1 LKDFIFIGIKIIN
14 LTSKFKFRNFA
25 SANYYQKERM
35 PNTKSQNVRL
45 PGIYRYL
52 YFISGVLL
60 VAIGVIGIFLPI
72 LPTTIFLILASA
84 CFIKSSPQANE
95 WLRNHKILGM
105 YIKNYQDKS
114 GLTIKS
120 KIFNITLLWLM
131 ISASAIFFTD
141 LWYIKFLLFAIAIG
155 VTIHLVM
162 VKTKKIKE

>member
-1 LKDFIFIGIKIIN
+1 MQD
-14 LTSKFKFRNFA
+14 
-25 SANYYQKERM
+25 
-35 PNTKSQNVRL
+35 TKYNSVKL

-84 CFIKSSPQANE
+84 CFIKSSPKANE

-105 YIKNYQDKS
+105 YIKNYQEKS

-120 KIFNITLLWLM
+120 KIFNISFLWIM
-131 ISASAIFFTD
+131 ISVSVIFFTE
-141 LWYIKFLLFAIAIG
+141 LWYIKLLLLAIAIG
-155 VTIHLVM
+155 VTIHLLM
-162 VKTKKIKE
+162 VKTKKD

>member
-1 LKDFIFIGIKIIN
+1 M
-14 LTSKFKFRNFA
+14 
-25 SANYYQKERM
+25 QKTN
-35 PNTKSQNVRL
+35 PKSVKL

-84 CFIKSSPQANE
+84 CFLKSSPKANE
-95 WLRNHKILGM
+95 WLRNHKVLGM

-120 KIFNITLLWLM
+120 KIFNIAFLWIM
-131 ISASAIFFTD
+131 ISASAIFFTE
-141 LWYIKFLLFAIAIG
+141 LWYIRLLLLAIAIG

-162 VKTKKIKE
+162 VKTKKIEE